1 MATSAFTFSPKEF
14 RCFDISDATNAG
26 TTGLHASNMNQLD
39 VDSIS
44 FPTLNVAQ
52 TLDVR
57 SGVGATLKD
66 EDFFQDNKMRIVEL
80 GLSGTLHA
88 DVGHK
93 MLLQNI
99 TNNTQS
105 ENGIVAA
112 GHFGTNQLYATGA
125 TNNASCL
132 TVVIRSS
139 DHTNQRSLEFAGC
152 VVTNF
157 AISADS
163 ITEIPNPNR
172 LTLGLGTLTI
182 TADSNFTAT
191 GSQVT
196 LNTGTAAASTSV
208 DITPSVNQLTLATGN
223 VTITASANIDP
234 SGVQLAVDTGEV
246 AAITWSEIIPGVDMV
261 WTPIDTN

>member
-1 MATSAFTFSPKEF
+1 MSLGFDAISALPFATAQT
-14 RCFDISDATNAG
+14 AG
-26 TTGLHASNMNQLD
+26 DVQVVVSGNQLD
-39 VDSIS
+39 I
-44 FPTLNVAQ
+44 
-52 TLDVR
+52 
-57 SGVGATLKD
+57 
-66 EDFFQDNKMRIVEL
+66 
-80 GLSGTLHA
+80 
-88 DVGHK
+88 
-93 MLLQNI
+93 NI
-99 TNNTQS
+99 
-105 ENGIVAA
+105 G
-112 GHFGTNQLYATGA
+112 
-125 TNNASCL
+125 
-132 TVVIRSS
+132 
-139 DHTNQRSLEFAGC
+139 
-152 VVTNF
+152 NF

-196 LNTGTAAASTSV
+196 LNTNLPAANVSTSV

-234 SGVQLAVDTGEV
+234 SGVQVAVDTGEV